1 MCVLKG
7 TEILVDQHSYGI
19 RKMLIWIKAT
29 QRVLVATGFGGLT
42 GQHSQLCV
50 GNASFTVH
58 ACLMDWSGVNNNIW
72 L

>member
-1 MCVLKG
+1 MLKG

-29 QRVLVATGFGGLT
+29 QRVLAVIGFGGLT

-50 GNASFTVH
+50 GNLSFTVH
-58 ACLMDWSGVNNNIW
+58 AYVMDWSGVNNSIW